1 MQQLGIWLAGSIWRR
16 ILIVLLV
23 TLLGVTVVV
32 KIVFELE
39 LVGHEET
46 VICRPEIP
54 DFPDEQPEQPDDT
67 PAEQPADE
75 PEADKADGVTLF
87 VGHPVQVVFDAWG
100 ETYDTGGYMGGFMVS
115 FPQRKAAVIL
125 DKSGSA
131 WDAPLTGEEPV
142 LYELHWGK
150 YQLEENYSSLMTYAE
165 LTDAAEASGG
175 TIELSGR
182 MEGYESEGIAQIA
195 SVECGGLEYSY
206 TWETGKKLSDPCG
219 KVVIG
224 YSHPIIYPGNSYQKA
239 YQTALYALQAE
250 YGVGER
256 DENGFLRGVVYAEL
270 LDFEGGRV
278 PALLCAAV
286 PDGSTGMRNRLL
298 LYVWD
303 GEAARC
309 VLNTTVGVHYGTTD
323 AYEPIIVSDVGG
335 TLWIMLGNSEESSLK
350 NECTAYTVK
359 DGVLNLRVFY
369 AENTEGETWP
379 PVEENLDV
387 FYIDGCSV
395 SREAYFSQR
404 NSLKDADNAKVTD
417 VLWQADPATVAYVL
431 EQLKE

>member
-1 MQQLGIWLAGSIWRR
+1 
-16 ILIVLLV
+16 
-23 TLLGVTVVV
+23 
-32 KIVFELE
+32 
-39 LVGHEET
+39 
-46 VICRPEIP
+46 
-54 DFPDEQPEQPDDT
+54 
-67 PAEQPADE
+67 
-75 PEADKADGVTLF
+75 
-87 VGHPVQVVFDAWG
+87 
-100 ETYDTGGYMGGFMVS
+100 
-115 FPQRKAAVIL
+115 
-125 DKSGSA
+125 
-131 WDAPLTGEEPV
+131 
-142 LYELHWGK
+142 
-150 YQLEENYSSLMTYAE
+150 MTYAE

-224 YSHPIIYPGNSYQKA
+224 YSHPTIYHGNSYQEA

-270 LDFEGGRV
+270 LDFEGGRA

-350 NECTAYTVK
+350 DECTAYTVK